1 MKKTSSNFRDYTMM
15 FAIFNKLGER
25 MYQYP
30 TFDCEDL
37 ALKCL
42 RRAREDKPQ
51 AGFHLQP
58 VEE

>member
-1 MKKTSSNFRDYTMM
+1 MY
-15 FAIFNKLGER
+15 AIYNKRGER

-30 TFDCEDL
+30 TFGCEEL

-51 AGFHLQP
+51 AGFHLQL

>member
-1 MKKTSSNFRDYTMM
+1 MY
-15 FAIFNKLGER
+15 AIYNKMGER

-30 TFDCEDL
+30 TFGCEEL

-51 AGFHLQP
+51 AGFHLQL